1 MTLFVINANQ
11 MFLILLLVSCISLIK
26 TEAIAKES
34 KSHIVSKITII
45 TSSNIKTKMSS
56 NITLYN
62 VEEFQSYL
70 TKISITSTNICLLTY
85 TNLNAH
91 TLVEYC
97 LKPKES
103 EKNTSTIYM
112 TNDES
117 ILSDLYYYSA
127 KNISDK
133 NSIHKTNFSAV
144 LYPNAIDPS
153 IISHTLAHPLFIIN
167 LDIYQLFQK
176 LLLLPP
182 ESKQNEIDS
191 DNITISIIFDNTSLL
206 LPYDYLYFSK
216 FSSLITS
223 ILLIVIILISRRKK
237 FYKVIISLS
246 LMKFIYSFLFIYLT
260 NFKLTYINEDYH
272 NVYVSIENA
281 FEIICGIINIMYLTV
296 LYTTI
301 LMVCHGWGIMYS
313 SLNRNRMKRYY
324 IIFITLYVLISLD
337 CLFDIIHYNFFGFLS
352 ITTGKNLVMIF
363 IISLLCFRYL
373 NYNIK
378 TVNYKIIYALSYAR
392 NYYTMLNS
400 KLLTLKRLRSTLER
414 YLICSII
421 ILFLFCDYN
430 GSYYYKFIKKVNR
443 ENIECMFSLLFAL
456 IIGTDKER
464 GMDLYDLMSGKNQ
477 IKKFGIYKWNGKI
490 DSQVKNEHN
499 TKDAHQ
505 DKIPIIVSNPF
516 FDENNGNKKDFIKQI
531 KIGFVVNNDE

>member
-1 MTLFVINANQ
+1 MTLFLLNANQ
-11 MFLILLLVSCISLIK
+11 MLLILLLVSCISVIK
-26 TEAIAKES
+26 AAIPKEN
-34 KSHIVSKITII
+34 KSRIVSKITII
-45 TSSNIKTKMSS
+45 KNSNIKTKMSS

-62 VEEFQSYL
+62 IDEFQSYL
-70 TKISITSTNICLLTY
+70 TKIYIISTNICLLSY
-85 TNLNAH
+85 TNLNDRS
-91 TLVEYC
+91 LVEYC
-97 LKPKES
+97 LKPKEK
-103 EKNTSTIYM
+103 EANASTIYM

-133 NSIHKTNFSAV
+133 NSIYKTNFSAV

-153 IISHTLAHPLFIIN
+153 IISHSLTHPLFIIN
-167 LDIYQLFQK
+167 LDIYQMLK
-176 LLLLPP
+176 NLLLLPS
-182 ESKQNEIDS
+182 ESNQSEIGSDS
-191 DNITISIIFDNTSLL
+191 ITISILFDNTSSL

-216 FSSLITS
+216 FTSLITS
-223 ILLIVIILISRRKK
+223 ILLIVIIVISKRKK

-246 LMKFIYSFLFIYLT
+246 LMKFIYSFLFIFLT

-272 NVYVSIENA
+272 NVYISIENA
-281 FEIICGIINIMYLTV
+281 FEIICRIINIMYLTV

-337 CLFDIIHYNFFGFLS
+337 CLLDIIHYNFFGFLS
-352 ITTGKNLVMIF
+352 ISTGKNLVMIF

-378 TVNYKIIYALSYAR
+378 TVNNKIIYALSYAR
-392 NYYTMLNS
+392 NYYSMLNN
-400 KLLTLKRLRSTLER
+400 KLFTLKRLRSTLER

-443 ENIECMFSLLFAL
+443 ENIECLFSLLFAL

-464 GMDLYDLMSGKNQ
+464 GIDLYDLMSSKNQ
-477 IKKFGIYKWNGKI
+477 TKNCGVYKWNGKI
-490 DSQVKNEHN
+490 DSELKNAP
-499 TKDAHQ
+499 TAKDAHQ
-505 DKIPIIVSNPF
+505 NKIPIIITNPF
-516 FDENNGNKKDFIKQI
+516 LDEKIENKKDFIKLV
-531 KIGFVVNNDE
+531 KIGFAVNIDD